1 MIIEISVP
9 LYEYGIEETKEV
21 YISDDELL
29 KIAAEIERLK
39 TGAAKTNICSN
50 CVFVCGLKSHADGSE
65 PRIYCE
71 MWHEM
76 VCSNGECEAFK
87 ARGGDNE

>member
-1 MIIEISVP
+1 MIIRIGVP
-9 LYEYGIEETKEV
+9 LYEYGVVERKEV

-50 CVFVCGLKSHADGSE
+50 TD
-65 PRIYCE
+65 RIL
-71 MWHEM
+71 
-76 VCSNGECEAFK
+76 CSC
-87 ARGGDNE
+87 